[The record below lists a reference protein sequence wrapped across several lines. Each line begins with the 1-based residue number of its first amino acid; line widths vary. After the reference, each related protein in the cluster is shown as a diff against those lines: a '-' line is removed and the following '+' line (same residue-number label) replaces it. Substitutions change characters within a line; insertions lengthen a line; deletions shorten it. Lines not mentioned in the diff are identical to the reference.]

1 MTPLIFLQEWKSS
14 SWLIN
19 SFEET
24 IKENKDHGEVGS
36 EYNSMCSEKLQ
47 LRMKIEIKL
56 LKLSL
61 GEKIPRMYQENETA
75 VCIRNTE
82 SLWWLCDLH
91 ALCRRITLI
100 LAALQEDW
108 EEFTVLSEEMR
119 QQDLLL
125 RSVGS
130 PCCFPTGKLRAVTNC
145 WNSNA
150 TFWWDSCYI
159 YSVLFLS
166 HYICGDYLMALL
178 KRHLTFTAK

>member
-1 MTPLIFLQEWKSS
+1 MEKWVLS
-14 SWLIN
+14 
-19 SFEET
+19 T
-24 IKENKDHGEVGS
+24 IQCAD
-36 EYNSMCSEKLQ
+36 EKLQ
-47 LRMKIEIKL
+47 LRMKIEIEL

-61 GEKIPRMYQENETA
+61 GEKILRMYQENETA
-75 VCIRNTE
+75 VYIQNTG
-82 SLWWLCDLH
+82 SLWCLYDLC

-100 LAALQEDW
+100 LATLQEDW

-130 PCCFPTGKLRAVTNC
+130 PCCFPSGKLRAVTNC
-145 WNSNA
+145 WNSNG

-166 HYICGDYLMALL
+166 HYSVCGDYLMALL
-178 KRHLTFTAK
+178 KRHLTITAK